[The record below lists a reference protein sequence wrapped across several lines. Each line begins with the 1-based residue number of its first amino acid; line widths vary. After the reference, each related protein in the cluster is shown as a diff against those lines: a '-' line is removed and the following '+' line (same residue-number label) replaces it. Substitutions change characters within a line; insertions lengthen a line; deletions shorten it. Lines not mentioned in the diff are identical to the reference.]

1 MGGRHWNTTEN
12 KVVMC
17 MTKDEKG
24 QLSSDLWH
32 IRAVDQKQYMRH
44 YSGDADNFKQNYT
57 DRDTAW
63 TLINNSDGSVR
74 FQNYTAT
81 QRYLAAAGGNDNH
94 KLHVPETNADTTHW
108 VLEEASKPD
117 PTLPAGFRPVTI
129 VNDATGRYAAR
140 NPTAHWHGVTQR
152 TILFIGPDS
161 QGRTFNDTATQ
172 HVRDFDGAFMRHY
185 RGDGDNFCQSY
196 TDSDTAWEIKHNDG
210 KATFVNVSGSTTRYL
225 SDNGSKLC
233 CSTDQNTATRW
244 TVTDV
249 DPAEALA
256 LLMNPS
262 AAEDEKEEGPPLTP
276 NRWVH
281 IQGPSNPGYFR
292 HYNGD
297 ADNFSQSYT
306 DGDTLWGLIPVPNG
320 QPNEVYI
327 KHANRDRWLTI
338 DTTSGNKLHVPE
350 SASAEQKIWILT
362 PQSEAEAKVEEPVV
376 EPTFFSLYSEDRGQF
391 LMHHSGN
398 DTITDQNYTDRDTV
412 FKCVARAG
420 GMSLQSKAGRYLTRE
435 SGQLKMQAGAFNS
448 SSMLWQVE
456 LANVEGKAGEEDD
469 APATFMENKISKLHK
484 LACKKLTGKKL
495 INARA
500 TLLAASTFQK
510 ILGCGV
516 TEVTGVHVR
525 MAAGPGVS
533 VNMRGLVI
541 PDAIADLFQRVM
553 P

>member
-1 MGGRHWNTTEN
+1 
-12 KVVMC
+12 
-17 MTKDEKG
+17 
-24 QLSSDLWH
+24 
-32 IRAVDQKQYMRH
+32 
-44 YSGDADNFKQNYT
+44 
-57 DRDTAW
+57 
-63 TLINNSDGSVR
+63 
-74 FQNYTAT
+74 
-81 QRYLAAAGGNDNH
+81 
-94 KLHVPETNADTTHW
+94 
-108 VLEEASKPD
+108 
-117 PTLPAGFRPVTI
+117 
-129 VNDATGRYAAR
+129 
-140 NPTAHWHGVTQR
+140 
-152 TILFIGPDS
+152 
-161 QGRTFNDTATQ
+161 
-172 HVRDFDGAFMRHY
+172 
-185 RGDGDNFCQSY
+185 
-196 TDSDTAWEIKHNDG
+196 
-210 KATFVNVSGSTTRYL
+210 
-225 SDNGSKLC
+225 
-233 CSTDQNTATRW
+233 
-244 TVTDV
+244 
-249 DPAEALA
+249 
-256 LLMNPS
+256 
-262 AAEDEKEEGPPLTP
+262 
-276 NRWVH
+276 
-281 IQGPSNPGYFR
+281 
-292 HYNGD
+292 
-297 ADNFSQSYT
+297 
-306 DGDTLWGLIPVPNG
+306 
-320 QPNEVYI
+320 VYI